1 MSLSKTRIVWAT
13 IGLFGLCLG
22 IGLLVYTIQNS
33 NSSDENGKL
42 DFLTEEADEKWS
54 STLIESVNAG
64 NIRKNLR

>member
-1 MSLSKTRIVWAT
+1 MSFSKSRIALAT

-22 IGLLVYTIQNS
+22 IGLLVYSVQNS
-33 NSSDENGKL
+33 NSSDDNAKL
-42 DFLTEEADEKWS
+42 DFLTQEAEEKWS